1 MSNLI
6 EVKKEYDTI
15 YADRIFGK
23 PNNNA
28 NIKVPAIVYADL
40 KRREVF
46 LGQGDLDKNTLTL
59 DELASNNFSIE
70 MLDINNT
77 PPQYQNN
84 QSKSVDIDLT
94 NIRHL
99 KDDRNV
105 DIVNFH
111 NLPNTNNLIIKSIY
125 PNVRKVHIGG
135 TLNLTRELFSQLNH
149 LDTVYFEDD
158 LIKEIP
164 NSCFQSCGEL
174 KNINLTD
181 ISRIDSW
188 AFFQCDGLEE
198 ITFPKGLSYIRK
210 SAFNNC
216 DNLKRVYVEGKKFP
230 IIDGTFYNNNFSINA
245 LDKND
250 VRRTVKYLNG
260 NIFEFIFNGGFKF
273 LHKTNADSF
282 MVRRIFK
289 SANKPPYIGFQL
301 HKGLI

>member
-15 YADRIFGK
+15 YANHIIGK

-28 NIKVPAIVYADL
+28 NIKVPVIVYADPN
-40 KRREVF
+40 KREVF
-46 LGQGDLDKNTLTL
+46 LGQSDLDKNTLTL
-59 DELASNNFSIE
+59 SELASNNFSIDNFSIE
-70 MLDINNT
+70 MHDT
-77 PPQYQNN
+77 DYGFPPQS

-99 KDDRNV
+99 KDDKGV
-105 DIVNFH
+105 DIVNLH

-125 PNVRKVHIGG
+125 PNVKKVHIGG
-135 TLNLTRELFSQLNH
+135 TINLTRELFSQLNH

-164 NSCFQSCGEL
+164 NSCFQSCAEL
-174 KNINLTD
+174 KNINLTN

-210 SAFNNC
+210 YAFNNC
-216 DNLKRVYVEGKKFP
+216 ENLKMIYVEGKKFP
-230 IIDGTFYNNNFSINA
+230 IIDGTFYLSPSFN
-245 LDKND
+245 ND
-250 VRRTVKYLNG
+250 VKRTVKYLNG

-273 LHKTNADSF
+273 LHKTCADSF
-282 MVRRIFK
+282 MVRRIFRT
-289 SANKPPYIGFQL
+289 ANKRPYIGF
-301 HKGLI
+301 HFKNRGLV